1 MSNPAIWTAQASAA
15 DAEALDKLLG
25 ALPEDIAADVR
36 ALATPPGRKRSG
48 MRWSAQLR
56 RAYFLQHAP
65 DGVLSCITFEGVPS
79 PEKAAELWTAI
90 HDGEL
95 DMDGVCRA
103 YAAVM
108 GIEVEAVVR
117 H

>member
-1 MSNPAIWTAQASAA
+1 MGDPAIWSAHAPAA
-15 DAEALDKLLG
+15 DAEALDKLI
-25 ALPEDIAADVR
+25 ASLPEDIAADAR
-36 ALATPPGRKRSG
+36 ALATAAGRRRSG
-48 MRWSAQLR
+48 MRWSAQLH
-56 RAYFLQHAP
+56 RAYFLQHDP
-65 DGVLSCITFEGVPS
+65 DGVLSCVTFEAVPS
-79 PEKAAELWTAI
+79 AEKAGELWAAI
-90 HDGEL
+90 HDEKL